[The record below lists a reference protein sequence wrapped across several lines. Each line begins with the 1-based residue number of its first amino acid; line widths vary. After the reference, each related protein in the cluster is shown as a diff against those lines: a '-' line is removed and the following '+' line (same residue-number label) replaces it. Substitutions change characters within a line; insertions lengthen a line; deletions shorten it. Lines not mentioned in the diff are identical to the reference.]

1 MFRCR
6 DAAITQAAVVAR
18 GHSGVSESVVF
29 ECGGGGKEGADCV
42 VVVDV

>member
-6 DAAITQAAVVAR
+6 DAAITLAAVFAR
-18 GHSGVSESVVF
+18 GHSGASGSVVCG
-29 ECGGGGKEGADCV
+29 CGGGGKEGADCV